1 VFNADITGSSI
12 SIEADNRAKLEA
24 TVDAEATV
32 AGGST
37 LGDGTQLAVNAVIAS
52 NTVLGGALAQG
63 VNSELTA
70 TTGDVSVTAAN
81 ALELSATNANQV
93 SSGDTG
99 VGAMLA
105 FNTLGYES
113 QNILFQTL
121 DALVGTEIG
130 DKDASTAEALLTNT
144 NVTAAGG
151 VTVSATNESV
161 LTAEFNNSLASS
173 ASGFT
178 GQNSMAAS
186 VVLASNM
193 VASGARAA
201 VESTAPVIDAQGGVS
216 VSASDSSELSSA
228 TTVSLLAE
236 TVSDN
241 EFSDDDSMALG
252 ALIAR
257 NVLEGGVTAVIDHA
271 TVTGGSITLAADNE
285 TTLTASIDAEAS
297 ASGGSTLG
305 DGTQLAV
312 SGVIASNSVLGGALA
327 QASDSSLTAET
338 GGVSVT
344 ADNSVNLTAENA
356 NQVTSGDTGAGV
368 MLAFNTLGYESQ
380 NVLFQTLDALIG
392 SEIGDQEPSRADAL
406 VTNTN
411 VT

>member
-1 VFNADITGSSI
+1 M
-12 SIEADNRAKLEA
+12 
-24 TVDAEATV
+24 
-32 AGGST
+32 
-37 LGDGTQLAVNAVIAS
+37 
-52 NTVLGGALAQG
+52 
-63 VNSELTA
+63 
-70 TTGDVSVTAAN
+70 TAAN

-151 VTVSATNESV
+151 VTVSATNEST
-161 LTAEFNNSLASS
+161 LTAEFNNSLESS

-201 VESTAPVIDAQGGVS
+201 VEGTAPVIDAQGGVE
-216 VSASDSSELSSA
+216 VAASDASA
-228 TTVSLLAE
+228 LTASTTASLLAE

-241 EFSDDDSMALG
+241 EFSADDSMSLG

-257 NVLEGGVTAVIDHA
+257 NVLEGGVVAEIKNA
-271 TVTGGSITLAADNE
+271 SITGSEIAISANNE
-285 TTLTASIDAEAS
+285 TTLESTIDAEAS

-305 DGTQLAV
+305 AGNQLAV
-312 SGVIASNSVLGGALA
+312 NGVIASNSVLGGALA
-327 QASDSSLTAET
+327 Q
-338 GGVSVT
+338 G
-344 ADNSVNLTAENA
+344 
-356 NQVTSGDTGAGV
+356 
-368 MLAFNTLGYESQ
+368 
-380 NVLFQTLDALIG
+380 
-392 SEIGDQEPSRADAL
+392 
-406 VTNTN
+406 
-411 VT
+411 